1 MKRGFKIFVSLMLM
15 FSLTACAN
23 KQLNVI
29 VTNYPVQFLVNRIAG
44 DRVNVS
50 NISDGTI
57 PQRATIKENYQEIL
71 KDAELFFYIS
81 ELQPYFDLYSD
92 DIKEAKIEFY
102 DLSELSSLYP
112 FKRYTTVYSGGNS
125 ALIEEPYYES
135 EAFKHVDTYEFDPIL
150 WMDPVA
156 MTSMARTIKDKLS
169 EKLPD
174 DAALFNENFEN
185 LEVELTKL
193 QGDFQKLRDADM
205 GVSFVSMTP
214 SFGNWQKSFNIGVY
228 PVTISKYGVLPNEAM
243 LNEVRERVMRDN
255 VRYIVYEEG
264 MTDDYVKLHNQLKTE
279 LDLEVITLSNLF
291 TLTEADKTHK
301 YDYIAKMYQNL
312 ETLEAII
319 YDEH

>member
-1 MKRGFKIFVSLMLM
+1 MKRVFKLLLVGGLLL
-15 FSLTACAN
+15 SLTACAN

-29 VTNYPVQFLVNRIAG
+29 VTNYPVEFLVNRIAG
-44 DRVNVS
+44 DRVHVT
-50 NISDGTI
+50 NISEGTI
-57 PQRATIKENYQEIL
+57 PQRATIKEDYEAIL
-71 KDAELFFYIS
+71 KEAEMFFYIS
-81 ELQPYFDLYSD
+81 ELQPYFDMYND
-92 DIKEAKIEFY
+92 DIKESKLEFY
-102 DLSELSSLYP
+102 DLAELSSLYP
-112 FKRYTTVYSGGNS
+112 FKRFTTVYSGGKS

-135 EAFKHVDTYEFDPIL
+135 EAFQYVDTYEFDPIL

-156 MTSMARTIKDKLS
+156 MTSMASTIKDKLS

-174 DAALFNENFEN
+174 DAALFNENFES

-193 QGDFQKLRDADM
+193 QGDFQKLRDADL

-228 PVTISKYGVLPNEAM
+228 PVTLSKYGVMPNEAM
-243 LNEVRERVMRDN
+243 LNEVRERVMRDD

-279 LDLEVITLSNLF
+279 LNLEVITLSNLF
-291 TLTEADKTHK
+291 RLTDADKTHK
-301 YDYIAKMYQNL
+301 YDYIDKMYQNL